1 MLKLH
6 TQQSMEAMFE
16 NQMDSID
23 STMREIYLEGIQQT
37 AFEIQKG
44 VGVGWD
50 FASVDERRIEKVI
63 NKPWAAD
70 GKNFSS
76 RVWGNRRKLV
86 MNYTRN

>member
-6 TQQSMEAMFE
+6 TQQSMEVMFE

-23 STMREIYLEGIQQT
+23 STMREIYLEGIQET

-44 VGVGWD
+44 VGIGWD
-50 FASVDERRIEKVI
+50 FAFVDKRRIEKVI

-70 GKNFSS
+70 GENVFFRIWAIGAS
-76 RVWGNRRKLV
+76 W
-86 MNYTRN
+86 